1 MIDVAD
7 GLTHVLVAYAL
18 ATLLSIRYPW
28 ITARLATVAMVGGM
42 LPDLNRLKWVV
53 PPETIEAALGASF
66 SWRPMHSI
74 GGVAVAIC
82 IASLTVRAE
91 YRRAVALLLALG
103 ALSHFALDLLLVPP
117 AGTYQYLW
125 PLTDADV
132 VFPGFYSSRDRWVAP
147 VSIVLA
153 LAARSVAR
161 RHSRSPERES
171 PESPMPAD
179 G

>member
-1 MIDVAD
+1 MAD
-7 GLTHVLVAYAL
+7 GLTHVLIAYAL
-18 ATLLSIRYPW
+18 ATLLSVRYPW

-53 PPETIEAALGASF
+53 PPETVEAAIGASF
-66 SWRPMHSI
+66 SWRPMHSV
-74 GGVAVAIC
+74 GGVAVVIC

-103 ALSHFALDLLLVPP
+103 ALSHLVLDLLLVPP

-125 PLTDADV
+125 PLTSAEV

-147 VSIVLA
+147 VAILLA
-153 LAARSVAR
+153 LAARSVVR
-161 RHSRSPERES
+161 RHSRSRSLERES
-171 PESPMPAD
+171 RESPMPAD